1 MIHQMLERIANMNV
15 YVLRHGVAE
24 ERDNRKYPNDDDR
37 PLTRDGRHKLAQQVK
52 GLSALGLSLDVMIS
66 SPLLRAARL
75 RR

>member
-1 MIHQMLERIANMNV
+1 MNV

-37 PLTRDGRHKLAQQVK
+37 PLTQEGRLKLAQQVK

-66 SPLLRAARL
+66 SRCCALPRL